1 MKYEKIYEGYKK
13 TLPRKI
19 SPFSIKF
26 KMIKAFYRANEGIS
40 GIVYKIL
47 REKYNQDWQ
56 DNVVRKALSGHLTH
70 DTIIDIP
77 HFNYKE
83 SVEAIFDKFI
93 ENKFDKMVNYVINHG
108 LGEEPKYP
116 LEFRDIIEKYSDS

>member
-1 MKYEKIYEGYKK
+1 
-13 TLPRKI
+13 
-19 SPFSIKF
+19 
-26 KMIKAFYRANEGIS
+26 MIKAFYRANEGIS

-70 DTIIDIP
+70 DTIIDMP